1 EGSGTP
7 IEPHHTPS
15 PEAPQSPQHDHSSSI
30 HPPDLEIST
39 LKARI
44 KLLEDRDGGGDD
56 PSGEEAT
63 IKGRSLEIGEEAGIE
78 RSTDKGSNDTDE
90 IVNVLTSLDAAK
102 VATVSIPPA
111 GEIPTVSVPTG
122 SGVVPTASLV
132 FTTTTVATPYS
143 RRKEEEL
150 QILRD
155 SVDRTNEIVA
165 KYLQEYEQ
173 FAVDL
178 DIGERIELINDLV
191 KYQNNYAKVLKYQS
205 QQRKPLSKKQQREFY
220 MLVLRSHA
228 RWKSKHFKGMS
239 LEEIREKFVPVW
251 KQIEDF
257 VPLGSKE
264 EGERFKRK
272 GLRKMLHIC
281 PRLLAQTF
289 DEPPFEEEILAF
301 LRSLG
306 HSGEIRRLTDVNI
319 NKLHQPWRSFA
330 AVNWHY
336 VRDDQMF
343 MMIKLVSRHQNT
355 QQFGAMFPIELTNA
369 DIKNSDAYTEYY
381 VVATGATPSKTKASV
396 RKTKSKEFIHLS
408 LSTHDEEETRDE
420 ESFDLILKTP
430 KNTDDEGN
438 GEENLGMNVSRE
450 EGQDEE
456 DEEDELYKDVNI
468 NLGRCVQMA
477 DVYTTQEFED
487 SHVTLTPINPDGQ
500 QQSSSVSS
508 QFVTSMLKSTPDARI
523 KTMDTTIDQQ
533 VVMDK
538 ALVPTA

>member
-1 EGSGTP
+1 QYTRRSKIAQSSALPT
-7 IEPHHTPS
+7 IADEPAS
-15 PEAPQSPQHDHSSSI
+15 PLGDDIQGQ
-30 HPPDLEIST
+30 
-39 LKARI
+39 I

-63 IKGRSLEIGEEAGIE
+63 IKGRSLEIGEEA
-78 RSTDKGSNDTDE
+78 
-90 IVNVLTSLDAAK
+90 
-102 VATVSIPPA
+102 
-111 GEIPTVSVPTG
+111 
-122 SGVVPTASLV
+122 
-132 FTTTTVATPYS
+132 
-143 RRKEEEL
+143 EEEL

-272 GLRKMLHIC
+272 GLSDEFPLPEDFPTASEERFPLLRKMLHIC

-306 HSGEIRRLTDVNI
+306 HSGEIRRLTDAMIVYDYL
-319 NKLHQPWRSFA
+319 KLNFIGDSTTRGI
-330 AVNWHY
+330 
-336 VRDDQMF
+336 DDQMF

-396 RKTKSKEFIHLS
+396 RKTKSK
-408 LSTHDEEETRDE
+408 TRDE

>member
-63 IKGRSLEIGEEAGIE
+63 IKGRSLEIGEEA
-78 RSTDKGSNDTDE
+78 
-90 IVNVLTSLDAAK
+90 
-102 VATVSIPPA
+102 
-111 GEIPTVSVPTG
+111 
-122 SGVVPTASLV
+122 
-132 FTTTTVATPYS
+132 
-143 RRKEEEL
+143 EEEL

-272 GLRKMLHIC
+272 GLSDEFPLPEDFPTASEERFPLLRKMLHIC

-508 QFVTSMLKSTPDARI
+508 QFVTTYESDKIILDTYGDTVTLKRRRDNDA
-523 KTMDTTIDQQ
+523 
-533 VVMDK
+533 DK
-538 ALVPTA
+538 DEEPSVGSDRGS